1 MPARQIT
8 ASSVTKASQ
17 ISFLQELT
25 LNNLQESTVAE
36 LLDCVLSGKYLMP
49 FSLSFIPSDVA
60 HLSSKLTNGSW

>member
-8 ASSVTKASQ
+8 APSVTKASQ

-36 LLDCVLSGKYLMP
+36 MLDCVLSGKYDAILPLLHP
-49 FSLSFIPSDVA
+49 FRCCSFEQLA
-60 HLSSKLTNGSW
+60 N